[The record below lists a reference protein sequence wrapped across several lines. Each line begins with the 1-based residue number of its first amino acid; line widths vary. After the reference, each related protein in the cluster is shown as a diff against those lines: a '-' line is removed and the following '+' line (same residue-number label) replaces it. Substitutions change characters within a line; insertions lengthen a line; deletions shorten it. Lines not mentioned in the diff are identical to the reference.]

1 MAAAAVE
8 NNAECPL
15 GMFLVAAL
23 LLLLVLT
30 GASAD
35 RLHDGG
41 WEKANTT
48 PDGQHDELATAAAA
62 MATAITEVLFDDMLI
77 EGIMSCYVLAMLL
90 CVFF

>member
-1 MAAAAVE
+1 MSFASPDLVGDGTSSAPVAAAAVE
-8 NNAECPL
+8 NNAECAL
-15 GMFLVAAL
+15 DMLLVATL
-23 LLLLVLT
+23 LLEVPT

-62 MATAITEVLFDDMLI
+62 MATAITDVLFDDMNR
-77 EGIMSCYVLAMLL
+77 
-90 CVFF
+90 

>member
-8 NNAECPL
+8 NNVECAL
-15 GMFLVAAL
+15 DMLLMAAL
-23 LLLLVLT
+23 LLEELPT

-35 RLHDGG
+35 RLHDRG

-62 MATAITEVLFDDMLI
+62 MATAITDVLFDDM
-77 EGIMSCYVLAMLL
+77 SR
-90 CVFF
+90 

>member
-1 MAAAAVE
+1 MAATAVE
-8 NNAECPL
+8 NNAECAL
-15 GMFLVAAL
+15 DMLLVAAL
-23 LLLLVLT
+23 LLLEEVPT

-62 MATAITEVLFDDMLI
+62 MATAITDVLFDDMNR
-77 EGIMSCYVLAMLL
+77 
-90 CVFF
+90 